1 MKKIIIYL
9 SMAVMLFASTAMAAT
24 TEEDVLSLLSE
35 LKIMQGDGNGNYNLE
50 SYVSRAEC
58 TKVVVALSES
68 KDMVAAGLKISPF
81 SDVKYNDWFAPYVQ
95 AAVTGGLCEGYID
108 GSFHPNA
115 RVTYE
120 EAITMLLRA
129 LGYTNDDF
137 GVSWPYGQIGMAN
150 NLEITDGVNSSIGS
164 ELTRRQIARMAYNTL
179 TTRQKGS
186 NTKLLSVFDCEMIE
200 DVTIIS
206 TSNENSSLSSDKIL
220 TSDGTYKV
228 KTSFNSNHVGKK
240 GDLVIKNGEY
250 VVSFAPAEGENSGLE
265 KYVIYSILDNAVVC
279 YNNGSFTQLDV
290 SDSTTCYHESSK
302 TSYGSI
308 KNSMEMGDIIYVK
321 MDGTSVDY
329 VSFAEG
335 NMVGPKMVLSSEWT
349 NALGTNSQ
357 TQYMRDGNKVYAA
370 SDIQTNDVVY
380 YSADL
385 NMVLAYS
392 DKVTGVYEAAL
403 PTKDTPSSIKI
414 SGVEYKVESVDAFND
429 LSSSG
434 SFKIGDTITVCL
446 GKDGN
451 IAGVVSQGA
460 VTTSI
465 GYVLGSGTKTFNDES
480 GNEYTSHYVTMVGA
494 DGIEREYTTS
504 NDYKSYIGAVCTL
517 TFKDGKSTVKSLNT
531 TPGVSGV
538 VNAASN
544 LIGSTKMD
552 ENVKIIDTMPRL
564 YISSDKVEAGYAKIY
579 AQRIDGLELTADD
592 VLYVKKND
600 SGAITE
606 IILKDVTGDA
616 YDFGIITQ
624 RTKRTSNESETYSNT
639 VDILGSSHSVSG
651 NIGTKGTPIKAHK
664 GNGGLS
670 NVSKLN
676 SYGTIK
682 ELSQSAALVNGN
694 TYKLSDGV
702 VVYYKNSSGDILRLT
717 LDEAISGDYSLTAY
731 YDRTEKSGG
740 RIRVILA
747 Q

>member
-1 MKKIIIYL
+1 MKKLIIYL
-9 SMAVMLFASTAMAAT
+9 SIAVMLFASTAMAAA
-24 TEEDVLSLLSE
+24 TEEDVLSLLNE
-35 LKIMQGDGNGNYNLE
+35 LKVMQGDGNGNYNLE

-186 NTKLLSVFDCEMIE
+186 NSKLLSVFDCEMIE

-206 TSNENSSLSSDKIL
+206 TSNENSSLSADKIL

-250 VVSFAPAEGENSGLE
+250 VVSFAPADGENPGLE

-290 SDSTTCYHESSK
+290 SDSTTCYHDSSK

-329 VSFAEG
+329 VSFADG

-392 DKVTGVYEAAL
+392 DKITGVYEVAM

-414 SGVEYKVESVDAFND
+414 SGVEYKVESVEAFNE

-465 GYVLGSGTKTFNDES
+465 GYIIGSGTKSFNDES

-494 DGIEREYTTS
+494 DGVEREYTTS
-504 NDYKSYIGAVCTL
+504 NDSKAYIGAVCTL
-517 TFKDGKSTVKSLNT
+517 TFKGGKSTVKSLNST
-531 TPGVSGV
+531 SGVSGTV
-538 VNAASN
+538 DAAAG
-544 LIGSTKMD
+544 LVGTIKLD

-564 YISSDKVEAGYAKIY
+564 YISSDRITSGYAKVY
-579 AQRIDGLELTADD
+579 PQRIDGLNLNKEDI
-592 VLYVKKND
+592 LYAKKNN

-606 IILKDVTGDA
+606 LILKDVTGDA
-616 YDFGIITQ
+616 YDFGIVTERKKQ
-624 RTKRTSNESETYSNT
+624 GNAENESYSCKI
-639 VDILGSSHSVSG
+639 DILGSSHSVSG
-651 NIGTKGTPIKAHK
+651 NIGTKGTPVKAQK
-664 GNGGLS
+664 SNGGLS
-670 NVSKLN
+670 NVSKLA

-682 ELSQSAALVNGN
+682 ELTHSTAIVDGN
-694 TYKLSDGV
+694 TYKLSDSV
-702 VVYYKNSSGDILRLT
+702 VAYYKNSLGDILRLT

-731 YDRTEKSGG
+731 YDRTEKAGG
-740 RIRVILA
+740 RIRVIVA